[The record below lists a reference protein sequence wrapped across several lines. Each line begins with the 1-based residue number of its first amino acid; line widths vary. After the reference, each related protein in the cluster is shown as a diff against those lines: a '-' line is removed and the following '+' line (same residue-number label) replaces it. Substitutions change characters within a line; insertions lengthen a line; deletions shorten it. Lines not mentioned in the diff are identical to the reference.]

1 MNVIYPTGTHAMK
14 DVSLDINEGDFL
26 VIVGKS
32 GAGKSTL
39 LRTLN
44 GLVKTT
50 SGSINIFDK
59 EVTTSYKKRATERF
73 AQRLG

>member
-1 MNVIYPTGTHAMK
+1 MINLNNVNVVYPTGTHAMK
-14 DVSLDINEGDFL
+14 DVSLNVKDGEFL

-44 GLVKTT
+44 GLVKAT
-50 SGSINIFDK
+50 SGSVKVFNK
-59 EVTTSYKKRATERF
+59 EVTTASKKK
-73 AQRLG
+73 